1 MVHRYQKYIASC
13 LLELCSVLYVCKS
26 GDIEKGLRAALCA
39 VGSEFQVVA
48 KKAEIIEVKN

>member
-1 MVHRYQKYIASC
+1 MQ
-13 LLELCSVLYVCKS
+13 CSVGKS
-26 GDIEKGLRAALCA
+26 GDIEKGLRAALVA